1 MEAVTAIL
9 GGGLR
14 IGVVFQGKKVRDD
27 NKTLLQTG
35 ISHDYKLDA
44 LGFSLEPNPIQASP
58 PLGPDCRSCVLPCD
72 TPQPLTRY
80 SIYRPLMGIRTVAIV
95 VIELLLLLQ
104 FNSKLHG

>member
-1 MEAVTAIL
+1 MWKSTIHASNILQRTVTEAVTAIL

-35 ISHDYKLDA
+35 ISRDYKLDA
-44 LGFSLEPNPIQASP
+44 LGFSLEPNPIQTSQ
-58 PLGPDCRSCVLPCD
+58 PLGQDCRSCVLPYE

-80 SIYRPLMGIRTVAIV
+80 SI
-95 VIELLLLLQ
+95 
-104 FNSKLHG
+104 